1 MTVQPMVSSSGDLSS
16 IAPVDRFLTPINEAK
31 PSGEWMRFEPLY
43 DEVKKLREQDDA
55 SLPQG
60 VWRREL
66 KRADWGGVAQLC
78 ESALEFKTKDLQIAA
93 WLTEAWIRQHGFR
106 GLQRGMQV
114 VNALCNNFW
123 DSLHPAIDEGAIEA
137 RISPLIWMSEKL
149 ALPIKSIPVT
159 APAGEEAVIYA
170 WRDWEAGLYLSNL
183 ARTNANA
190 AATAEQQGMVPQS
203 KFLVSV
209 SLTPAAWIQ
218 ILSGDIAAA
227 VAAIDELQKTLNA
240 KLGEIM
246 APSLTPLR
254 APLDAIQMFLTRV
267 LSERIERGELPSPA
281 QAAAPPQQPHI
292 PIAQEEVPMSSTTME
307 ITAPSSSGVI
317 ASRAEAYLKLRE
329 ASDFLMRTEPHSP
342 VPYLIR
348 RAISWGNLSLGEL
361 LEELLHKNADLA
373 TVYTLLGIKKS

>member
-1 MTVQPMVSSSGDLSS
+1 MSVQPHTSSSDHSS
-16 IAPVDRFLTPINEAK
+16 IAPIDRFLKPINETK
-31 PSGEWMRFEPLY
+31 PSGEWLRFEPLY
-43 DEVKKLREQDDA
+43 DEVKKLREEEDA

-93 WLTEAWIRQHGFR
+93 WLTEAWIHQYGFR
-106 GLQRGMQV
+106 GLQRAMQV
-114 VNALCNNFW
+114 VSALCNNFW
-123 DSLHPAIDEGAIEA
+123 ETLHPEIEDGAIEA
-137 RISPLIWMSEKL
+137 RISPIIWMSEKL

-159 APAGEEAVIYA
+159 APAGDDGVIYA

-183 ARTNANA
+183 SRTNAA
-190 AATAEQQGMVPQS
+190 AANTAEAQGMVPQS

-209 SLTPAAWIQ
+209 SLTPAAWLQ
-218 ILSGDIAAA
+218 ILSNDI
-227 VAAIDELQKTLNA
+227 VAALASIDELQKVLNA

-246 APSLTPLR
+246 APSLTSLR

-267 LSERIERGELPSPA
+267 LNERIERGELAP
-281 QAAAPPQQPHI
+281 AAPPASSQPQI
-292 PIAQEEVPMSSTTME
+292 PIAREEVPMSSTTME
-307 ITAPSSSGVI
+307 VSVSPSSSGVI

-329 ASDFLMRTEPHSP
+329 AADFLMRTEPHSP
-342 VPYLIR
+342 LPYLVR

>member
-1 MTVQPMVSSSGDLSS
+1 MTIQPMTPPSSESS
-16 IAPVDRFLTPINEAK
+16 PIAPVDRFLTPINEAK
-31 PSGEWMRFEPLY
+31 PSGEWLRFEPLY

-66 KRADWGGVAQLC
+66 KRADWSGVAQLC

-93 WLTEAWIRQHGFR
+93 WLTEAWIHQYGFR
-106 GLQRGMQV
+106 GLQRGLQV

-123 DSLHPAIDEGAIEA
+123 DTLHPLIEDGAIEA

-149 ALPIKSIPVT
+149 VLPIKSIPVT
-159 APAGEEAVIYA
+159 APTGDEAVIYA
-170 WRDWEAGLYLSNL
+170 WRDWEAGLYLANL
-183 ARTNANA
+183 ARTNAA
-190 AATAEQQGMVPQS
+190 SASTAEAQGMVPQS

-209 SLTPAAWIQ
+209 SLTPAAWIS
-218 ILSGDIAAA
+218 ILSSDVAAA
-227 VAAIDELQKTLNA
+227 IASIDELQKTLNA

-246 APSLTPLR
+246 APSLTSLRTPLES
-254 APLDAIQMFLTRV
+254 IQTFVARV
-267 LSERIERGELPSPA
+267 LSERIERGEL
-281 QAAAPPQQPHI
+281 APPQSAASQPQI
-292 PIAQEEVPMSSTTME
+292 PIAREEVPMSSTTME
-307 ITAPSSSGVI
+307 ISAPSSSGVI

-329 ASDFLMRTEPHSP
+329 AADFLMRTEPHSP